1 MSLLAKPESSSSRQ
15 YNAFSVLIVDDEVE
29 MQIVLKK
36 ALSGRFSKVDCAGS
50 IEQAEQLR
58 TAQHYDVVILDIHLP
73 GRLGIE
79 WKEIFAQKGKQ
90 VDVIFITGYATI
102 DTAISALQLGAR
114 DFILKPFNLEQIFN
128 AVDRCMQRRLEERKQ
143 RALSREVEQHIN
155 SVIVGNSEK
164 TKRIRQLVQQYAP
177 SKASVL
183 IEGESGTGK
192 ELIAR
197 SLHQSSERPGPFVA
211 VNCSVLSP
219 QQLEKELFGENSHQ
233 SGEGLLRLANN
244 GTLFLDE
251 IGELTPDLQGAL
263 LTVLEKRILHPLGSK
278 LELGI
283 DVRIIAATSHDLKSA
298 IAQGR
303 FRSDLFYRLAVLK
316 IDVAP
321 LHSRM
326 ADLIDLVP
334 HFTKLLCGELSLPMP
349 GWAEQYIA
357 ELHNYDWPGNL
368 RELRNILE
376 RCLLLN
382 KSPEQYW
389 SEMMHPNVLNNNGVV
404 VAVSSTNYLPDIEPQ
419 HKRSHERGYPN
430 EWNLKEVEK
439 AHILKVI
446 SHHDGNKSSAARE
459 LGISRKTLE
468 RKFKEWE
475 EGERNGH

>member
-1 MSLLAKPESSSSRQ
+1 MPSLTKPDSSSSRL
-15 YNAFSVLIVDDEVE
+15 YHAYSVLIVDDEAE
-29 MQIVLKK
+29 MQTILKK
-36 ALSGRFSKVDCAGS
+36 ALAGRFNKVDSAGS

-58 TAQHYDVVILDIHLP
+58 AAQHYDVIILDIHLP

-79 WKEIFAQKGKQ
+79 WKEIFEQKGKQ

-102 DTAISALQLGAR
+102 DTAITALQLGAR

-143 RALSREVEQHIN
+143 KALSREIELHIN
-155 SVIVGNSEK
+155 SVIIGTSEK

-177 SKASVL
+177 SKAAVL

-197 SLHQSSERPGPFVA
+197 ALHQSSERPGPFVA
-211 VNCSVLSP
+211 VNCSVLSSE
-219 QQLEKELFGENSHQ
+219 QLEKELFGENGNQ
-233 SGEGLLRLANN
+233 SAEGLFRLANN

-251 IGELTPDLQGAL
+251 VGELPWELQGSL
-263 LTVLEKRILHPLGSK
+263 LNVLEKRSLHPLGSN

-283 DVRIIAATSHDLKSA
+283 DVRIIAASSRNLKSSVD
-298 IAQGR
+298 QGSY
-303 FRSDLFYRLAVLK
+303 RSDLFYRLAVLK

-326 ADLIDLVP
+326 ADLIELVP
-334 HFTKLLCGELSLPMP
+334 YFTKLLCRELSLPVP
-349 GWAEQYIA
+349 VWTEQYIA

-382 KSPEQYW
+382 KSPAQYW
-389 SEMMHPNVLNNNGVV
+389 NEMMNHTSLNTNGVV
-404 VAVSSTNYLPDIEPQ
+404 VTVSSTNYLPDIDPQ
-419 HKRSHERGYPN
+419 HYRHTERGYPAQ
-430 EWNLKEVEK
+430 WNLKEVEK

-446 SHHDGNKSSAARE
+446 DYYDGNKSAAARE
-459 LGISRKTLE
+459 LGIARKTLE
-468 RKFKEWE
+468 RKFKEWD
-475 EGERNGH
+475 EGELNVR